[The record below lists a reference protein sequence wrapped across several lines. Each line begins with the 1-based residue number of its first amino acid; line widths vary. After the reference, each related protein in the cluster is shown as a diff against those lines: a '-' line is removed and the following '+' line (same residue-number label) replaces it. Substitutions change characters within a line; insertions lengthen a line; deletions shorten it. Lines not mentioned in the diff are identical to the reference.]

1 MIQKPSAV
9 TFWQAVGTRFL
20 PFADAAST
28 ELPLGRLLRLAL
40 FQVSVGIAAVLLNGT
55 LNRVLIVELKTPTW
69 ITRNIDQLEALR
81 LTPSRCKVDLRRYT
95 HRRACDRCEDGS
107 VPQATDALSQ
117 IARANLCDQ
126 YPVAI
131 P

>member
-1 MIQKPSAV
+1 MKQKPSAV

-55 LNRVLIVELKTPTW
+55 LNRVLIVELNTPTW
-69 ITRNIDQLEALR
+69 IVALMIAIPLLVAPFR
-81 LTPSRCKVDLRRYT
+81 ALIGHKSDT
-95 HRRACDRCEDGS
+95 HRS
-107 VPQATDALSQ
+107 VLGWRRVP
-117 IARANLCDQ
+117 
-126 YPVAI
+126 
-131 P
+131 